1 MSVPTS
7 AGDSKFC
14 AARLTTPVLASTVNR
29 SASSPSRLQVT
40 APMAPVRLGVA
51 LVYAAF
57 SATLLS
63 DRLPIVSVAVSAT
76 SVTVTAT
83 AWVAVLPS
91 ASVALSV

>member
-1 MSVPTS
+1 MV
-7 AGDSKFC
+7 
-14 AARLTTPVLASTVNR
+14 TTPVEALTVNR
-29 SASSPSRLQVT
+29 AASSPSRLQVT

-57 SATLLS
+57 SATLLLA
-63 DRLPIVSVAVSAT
+63 RLPIVSVALSAT

-83 AWVAVLPS
+83 SWVATLPS